1 MFVLIKTLLFKLF
14 KQQASKKVAGIVV
27 EKAMQQGMAYMA
39 KRGEQTEDDIMLL
52 AAALNSLANKGLEDG
67 VYPLECG
74 QKRFNVTIRNQGIVA
89 IQPIEASKM

>member
-39 KRGEQTEDDIMLL
+39 KRSEQT
-52 AAALNSLANKGLEDG
+52 EDG

-89 IQPIEASKM
+89 IQPIEVSKM

>member
-27 EKAMQQGMAYMA
+27 EKAMQQGMAYMG
-39 KRGEQTEDDIMLL
+39 KRGEPLEDDTLLL
-52 AAALNSLANKGLEDG
+52 AAALNGLANKGLEDG

-74 QKRFNVTIRNQGIVA
+74 KKRFSVTIRNQGVVA
-89 IQPIEASKM
+89 IQPIEMSKM